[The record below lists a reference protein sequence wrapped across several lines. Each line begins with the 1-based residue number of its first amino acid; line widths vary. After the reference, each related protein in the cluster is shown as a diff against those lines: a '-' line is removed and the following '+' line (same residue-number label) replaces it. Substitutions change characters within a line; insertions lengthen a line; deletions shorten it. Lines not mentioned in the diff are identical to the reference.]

1 PHMLPQPLLP
11 PPRRRLS
18 PRRRRMLDN
27 APDLVRRPA
36 SYLEID
42 PRLDLGHHPEQDEKD
57 ARKTDRRR
65 EHWQRRLNE
74 RDAKTVFENQCP
86 GEDQRREA
94 QKPEPNLAEKLDRP
108 IKGSVDKV
116 HDQEIQHDPG
126 DPAEPV
132 FRFAKETRVMDHR
145 E

>member
-1 PHMLPQPLLP
+1 MLP

-18 PRRRRMLDN
+18 PGRRRMLDD
-27 APDLVRRPA
+27 APDLIGRPA

-65 EHWQRRLNE
+65 EHRQRRLNE
-74 RDAKTVFENQCP
+74 RDARTVFENHRP

-94 QKPEPNLAEKLDRP
+94 QKAEPNLAEKLDRP
-108 IKGSVDKV
+108 IESAVDK
-116 HDQEIQHDPG
+116 
-126 DPAEPV
+126 
-132 FRFAKETRVMDHR
+132 
-145 E
+145 